1 MCYGR
6 KNIVNNFKLYRT
18 FPLYTNLIVHAITH
32 CLNSFQSCGTNCG
45 CAPGIPGIPGNPGS
59 AGQAGVS
66 GPPGVAGAHG
76 PAGSPGLNG
85 CPGNPGPA
93 GPQGSQGPPG
103 SVRGNWK
110 QCVHNNLRDERDN
123 GLITVNVQIKISAF
137 DFNLVVI
144 LTESARTIFISPFH

>member
-1 MCYGR
+1 MEQ
-6 KNIVNNFKLYRT
+6 IVAVLREFQEFL
-18 FPLYTNLIVHAITH
+18 AI
-32 CLNSFQSCGTNCG
+32 
-45 CAPGIPGIPGNPGS
+45 PVPR
-59 AGQAGVS
+59 GQAGVS

-144 LTESARTIFISPFH
+144 LTESARTIFISPFHRLVVYLFWLSRYFLLFAL